1 MSDHV
6 LLGALVATAL
16 GGVFPWIN
24 AELVVVGSAVLVP
37 PEQLPLLVLAGAS
50 GHLVAKSGVYGLA
63 RFAPSRLPDRA
74 TRLLERSDRLTGSR
88 GAAVLSLF
96 ASAAVGIPPF
106 YLATLAAGVLR
117 VPALLFAG
125 AGFAGLVVRYAVVAW
140 TAATAAGGFGP
151 GLP

>member
-37 PEQLPLLVLAGAS
+37 SEQLPLLVLAGAT
-50 GHLVAKSGVYGLA
+50 GHLAAKAGVYGLA
-63 RFAPSRLPDRA
+63 RFAPSKLPDRA
-74 TRLLERSDRLTGSR
+74 RRFLKRSRRLGRNRV
-88 GAAVLSLF
+88 AVVVALLS
-96 ASAAVGIPPF
+96 SATVGIPPF
-106 YLATLAAGVLR
+106 YLTTLTAGVLR
-117 VPALLFAG
+117 VPVVLFIG
-125 AGFAGLVVRYAVVAW
+125 AGFTGLVVRYAVVAW
-140 TAATAAGGFGP
+140 TAAAAAGGLGS